1 MQVLVVCTY
10 PKNIGHALGADSSKT
25 HGTVGGER
33 SRESENTNKGLGR
46 IENSYRMFQA
56 QGKYV

>member
-1 MQVLVVCTY
+1 MQVPVVVCTY

-46 IENSYRMFQA
+46 IENSYRVFQA
-56 QGKYV
+56 